1 MLSHIDTADI
11 AKYMAK
17 IRHNNIIDTVDSVL
31 SISKK
36 KGIIHLHAE
45 DQSLSGQ
52 HLTLHGKQVLHF
64 GTCGYLGL
72 EHHPKVKRGA
82 IDAIERYGT
91 QFPMSRTY
99 ISNPLYSELE
109 ALIRQMYDAPVV
121 ISKNCTLS
129 HLTVIP
135 SIIRQSDLV
144 ILDHQVH
151 ASVQEAVKKLL
162 SQGVTVEMVRHN
174 NLEMLEDRIKKQRG
188 KFERIW
194 YMADSVYSMYGD
206 FAPIKELIALAE
218 KYEQLYLYV
227 DDAHGASWAGK
238 NGTGYAMSQMPE
250 GLYRKMI
257 LTANLGKAF
266 GACGGL
272 SLFPNEEWY
281 NRVNNFGGPLTFSV
295 QIEPA
300 TLGAAIAS
308 AKIHLS
314 DEIYTYQNELQRKI
328 AYFNSLLKQ
337 TDLPLVHE
345 SESPI
350 FYIGT
355 GTMEM
360 GNHLVQALLQDGVY
374 VNLATFPA
382 VPAKNIG
389 VRITISLTNSDE
401 DIEELVRKLQL
412 HFHLALAATN
422 QTQENIR
429 KAFKM
434 PALTQPVVQSATKS
448 LTTGISLQ
456 RYTSISQVDAALWN
470 EHLGHRAMFDWE
482 GMRFLED
489 SFSDNPEK
497 ENNWTFRYYTVQDQ
511 QGKVVLM
518 TFAAIAL
525 QKEDMFSQASISKAL
540 EREREANPYY
550 LTTTGIVLGSLFTE
564 GNHLYLDRSSPY
576 WKEAL
581 KALLTELNKEQETT
595 QASSILLRD
604 LDDLDP
610 ELDEFMVEQDFVKMH
625 LPESCVVE
633 NLNWNDEEGF
643 RKTLS
648 KKGRENFVQKIK
660 RNEHFY
666 NVAIKDQLDTE
677 ELQHAMALFRNVKDN
692 NFAINNFLFPEK
704 MFHLLNESKSWEFIV
719 LYIKE
724 EYSINRKPVAVAFCH
739 KNAANVYSFMLIGMD
754 YEYLMTYGV
763 YRQTLY
769 QVIKRAN
776 ALQCTQVNMGI
787 SATIEKKKVGATPY
801 PKVGYYQSKDNFVL
815 EMMGATFAVEKA

>member
-1 MLSHIDTADI
+1 
-11 AKYMAK
+11 MAK
-17 IRHNNIIDTVDSVL
+17 IRHNNILDTVDSVL
-31 SISKK
+31 SVSKK

-45 DQSLSGQ
+45 DQALSGQ
-52 HLTLHGKQVLHF
+52 YLTLNGKKVLHF

-72 EHHPKVKRGA
+72 EHHPALKRGA
-82 IDAIERYGT
+82 IDAIERFGT

-109 ALIRQMYDAPVV
+109 KLVYQLYQVPAV

-129 HLTVIP
+129 HLTTIP

-162 SQGVTVEMVRHN
+162 SQGVTVEMIRHN
-174 NLEMLEDRIKKQRG
+174 NLEMLEDRIKKQRN
-188 KFERIW
+188 KFDRIW

-206 FAPIKELIALAE
+206 FAPIREMIALAD

-227 DDAHGASWAGK
+227 DDAHGMSWAGK
-238 NGTGYAMSQMPE
+238 HGTGYAMSQMPD

-281 NRVNNFGGPLTFSV
+281 TKVNNFGGPLTFSV

-314 DEIYTYQNELQRKI
+314 DEIYVYQEELQRRI
-328 AYFNSLLKQ
+328 AYFNALLRQ

-355 GTMEM
+355 GTMDM
-360 GNHLVQALLQDGVY
+360 GNHLVQALLNDGIY

-389 VRITISLTNSDE
+389 VRITISLSNTFE
-401 DIEELVRKLQL
+401 DIGTLVHKLNL
-412 HFHLALAATN
+412 HFKEALTATN

-434 PALTQPVVQSATKS
+434 SAPASVPAVPVAAADNKVRVK
-448 LTTGISLQ
+448 
-456 RYTSISQVDAALWN
+456 RYTTIEDIDPAAWN
-470 EHLGHRAMFDWE
+470 NYLGNRGMFDWD
-482 GMRFLED
+482 GLKFLET
-489 SFSDNPEK
+489 SFSNNAEK
-497 ENNWTFRYYTVQDQ
+497 ESNWGFRYYIVENP
-511 QGKVVLM
+511 QGKTILM
-518 TFAAIAL
+518 TFAVVAL
-525 QKEDMFSQASISKAL
+525 LKEDMFSQASISKAIEK
-540 EREREANPYY
+540 ERAVNPYY
-550 LTTTGIVLGSLFTE
+550 LTSTGLVLGSLFTE
-564 GNHLYLDRSSPY
+564 GNHLYIDRKSAY
-576 WKEAL
+576 WKDAL
-581 KALLTELNKEQETT
+581 KALMGALYKDQEKENG
-595 QASSILLRD
+595 SSILLRD
-604 LDDLDP
+604 LEADDP
-610 ELDEFMVEQDFVKMH
+610 EMDEFMVEQDFMKMD

-633 NLNWNDEEGF
+633 NLGWATEDEY

-660 RNEHFY
+660 RKEQFY
-666 NVAIKDQLDTE
+666 DVQVKDRLSEE
-677 ELQHAMALFRNVKDN
+677 ELQHAIVLFKNVKNN

-704 MFHLLNESKSWEFIV
+704 LFHLLNESEAWEFVV

-724 EYSINRKPVAVAFCH
+724 EYSINRKAVSVGFCH
-739 KNAANVYSFMLIGMD
+739 KNADNVYSFMLVGMD
-754 YEYLMTYGV
+754 YDFLLEYNV

-776 ALQCTQVNMGI
+776 ALQCKKVNFGI
-787 SATIEKKKVGATPY
+787 SATMEKKKVGATPY
-801 PKVGYYQSKDNFVL
+801 PKVGYYQAKDNFAM
-815 EMMGATFAVEKA
+815 EMIGATFAVEKD

>member
-1 MLSHIDTADI
+1 
-11 AKYMAK
+11 MAK
-17 IRHNNIIDTVDSVL
+17 IRHNHILDTVDSVL
-31 SISKK
+31 SVSKK

-45 DQSLSGQ
+45 DEALSGQ
-52 HLTLHGKQVLHF
+52 HLTLNGSKVLHF
-64 GTCGYLGL
+64 GTCGYLAL
-72 EHHPKVKRGA
+72 EHHPEIKKGA
-82 IDAIERYGT
+82 IEAIQRFGT

-99 ISNPLYSELE
+99 ISNPLYRELE
-109 ALIRQMYDAPVV
+109 ALIYQMYQVPAV

-129 HLTVIP
+129 HLTTIP
-135 SIIRQSDLV
+135 SIIRQTDLV

-162 SQGVTVEMVRHN
+162 GQGVTVEMIRHN
-174 NLEMLEDRIKKQRG
+174 NLEMLEDRIKKQKG

-206 FAPIKELIALAE
+206 FAPIKEMIALAE

-227 DDAHGASWAGK
+227 DDAHGMSWAGK
-238 NGTGYAMSQMPE
+238 NGSGYAMSQMPD

-281 NRVNNFGGPLTFSV
+281 NKVNNFGGPLTFSV

-314 DEIYTYQNELQRKI
+314 DEIYAYQQDLQNRI
-328 AYFNSLLKQ
+328 AYFNQQLRK

-345 SESPI
+345 CESPI

-355 GTMEM
+355 GTMDM
-360 GNHLVQALLQDGVY
+360 GNHLVQALLNDGIY

-389 VRITISLTNSDE
+389 VRITMSLSNTYK
-401 DIEELVRKLQL
+401 DIDVLVRKLQL
-412 HFHLALAATN
+412 HFREALAATG

-434 PALTQPVVQSATKS
+434 PALPAAQAASAPTAHNIVK
-448 LTTGISLQ
+448 LE
-456 RYTSISQVDAALWN
+456 RYTTINDLNAADWN
-470 EHLGHRAMFDWE
+470 KYLGHRGMFDWN
-482 GMRFLED
+482 GVKFLEE
-489 SFSDNPEK
+489 SFQNNAEK
-497 ENNWTFRYYTVQDQ
+497 ENNWGFRYYTVTDPE
-511 QGKVVLM
+511 GRIVLM
-518 TFAAIAL
+518 TFAMAGL
-525 QKEDMFSQASISKAL
+525 VKEDMFAQASISKAL
-540 EREREANPYY
+540 EKERESNPYY
-550 LTTTGIVLGSLFTE
+550 LTSTGLMLGSLFTE
-564 GNHLYLDRSSPY
+564 GNHLYLDRQSPY
-576 WKEAL
+576 WRDAL
-581 KALLTELNKEQETT
+581 KALLKALAGEQE
-595 QASSILLRD
+595 QENASSILLRD
-604 LDDLDP
+604 LEADDA
-610 ELDEFMVEQDFVKMH
+610 ELDEFMVEQDFVKMD

-633 NLNWNDEEGF
+633 QLGWTTEEEF
-643 RKTLS
+643 RKTLT

-660 RNEHFY
+660 RYEHCFEVQVK
-666 NVAIKDQLDTE
+666 NRLTDE
-677 ELQHAMALFRNVKDN
+677 ELQQAMALFRNVKNN

-704 MFHLLNESKSWEFIV
+704 LFRLLNTSEDWEFIL
-719 LYIKE
+719 LYLNEKH
-724 EYSINRKPVAVAFCH
+724 SINRNAVAVAFCH
-739 KNAANVYSFMLIGMD
+739 RNMANVYSFMLVGMD
-754 YEYLMTYGV
+754 YDYLLEYNI

-776 ALQCTQVNMGI
+776 SLGCAKINFGI
-787 SATIEKKKVGATPY
+787 SATLEKRKVGAKPY
-801 PKVGYYQSKDNFVL
+801 PKVGYYQAKDNFAM
-815 EMMGATFAVEKA
+815 EMIGATFAVETN

>member
-1 MLSHIDTADI
+1 
-11 AKYMAK
+11 MAK
-17 IRHNNIIDTVDSVL
+17 IRHNNILDTVDSVL
-31 SISKK
+31 SVSKK

-52 HLTLHGKQVLHF
+52 HLTLNGRKVLHF

-72 EHHPKVKRGA
+72 EHHPAVKRGA
-82 IDAIERYGT
+82 IDAIERFGT

-109 ALIRQMYDAPVV
+109 NLVQQLYNAPAV

-129 HLTVIP
+129 HLTTIP

-206 FAPIKELIALAE
+206 FAPIKEMIALAE
-218 KYEQLYLYV
+218 KYDQLYLYV
-227 DDAHGASWAGK
+227 DDAHGMSWAGK
-238 NGTGYAMSQMPE
+238 NGTGYAMSQMPD

-281 NRVNNFGGPLTFSV
+281 NKVNNFGGPLTFSV

-314 DEIYTYQNELQRKI
+314 DEIIGYQEELQKKI
-328 AYFNSLLKQ
+328 AYFNHLLKQ

-355 GTMEM
+355 GTMDM
-360 GNHLVQALLQDGVY
+360 GNHLVQALLQDGIY

-389 VRITISLTNSDE
+389 LRITISLTNAYE
-401 DIEELVRKLQL
+401 DIEELVSKLQL
-412 HFHLALAATN
+412 HFHKALTETN
-422 QTQENIR
+422 QTLENIR

-434 PALTQPVVQSATKS
+434 ASPTLPVPQPKIIYAHDENP
-448 LTTGISLQ
+448 GITLQ
-456 RYTSISQVDAALWN
+456 RYTSIEAIDSAQWN
-470 EHLGHRAMFDWE
+470 KHLGHRGMFDWE
-482 GMRFLED
+482 GMRFLEE
-489 SFSDNPEK
+489 SFKGNKEK
-497 ENNWTFRYYTVQDQ
+497 ENNWAFRYYTVVDP

-518 TFAAIAL
+518 TFAAVAL
-525 QKEDMFSQASISKAL
+525 MKEDMFSQASISKAL

-550 LTTTGIVLGSLFTE
+550 LTSTGIVMGSLFPE
-564 GNHLYLDRSSPY
+564 GNHLYLDRKSPY
-576 WKEAL
+576 WKDGL
-581 KALLTELNKEQETT
+581 KALLAELNKEQETEN
-595 QASSILLRD
+595 ASSILLRD
-604 LDDLDP
+604 LDDNDP
-610 ELDEFMVEQDFVKMH
+610 ELDEFMVEQDFVKLD

-633 NLNWNDEEGF
+633 NLNWNNEEEF
-643 RKTLS
+643 RRTLS

-666 NVAIKDQLDTE
+666 DVVVKNRLDEE
-677 ELQHAMALFRNVKDN
+677 ELQHAMALFRNVKN
-692 NFAINNFLFPEK
+692 NNYAINNFLFPEK
-704 MFHLLNESKSWEFIV
+704 LFQLLNESKTWEFIV

-739 KNAANVYSFMLIGMD
+739 KNAADVYSFMLIGMD
-754 YEYLMTYGV
+754 YEYLMEYGV

-776 ALQCTQVNMGI
+776 ALQCHKVNFGI

-801 PKVGYYQSKDNFVL
+801 PKVGYYQSKDNFAM
-815 EMMGATFAVEKA
+815 EMMGATFAVEKE

>member
-1 MLSHIDTADI
+1 
-11 AKYMAK
+11 MAK

-31 SISKK
+31 SVSKK

-45 DQSLSGQ
+45 DQELSGQ
-52 HLTLHGKQVLHF
+52 HVTLNGNKVLHF

-72 EHHPKVKRGA
+72 EHHPAVKRGA
-82 IDAIERYGT
+82 IEAIERYGT

-109 ALIRQMYDAPVV
+109 ALIRQMYQVPAV
-121 ISKNCTLS
+121 ISKNCTLA
-129 HLTVIP
+129 HLTTIP
-135 SIIRQSDLV
+135 SIIRQADLV

-206 FAPIKELIALAE
+206 FAPIKEMIALAE

-227 DDAHGASWAGK
+227 DDAHGMSWAGRH
-238 NGTGYAMSQMPE
+238 GTGYAMSQMQE

-281 NRVNNFGGPLTFSV
+281 NKVNNFGGPLTFSV

-308 AKIHLS
+308 ARIHLS
-314 DEIYTYQNELQRKI
+314 DEIYTYQQELQKKI
-328 AYFNSLLKQ
+328 AYFNKLLRQ

-345 SESPI
+345 CESPI

-355 GTMEM
+355 GTMDM
-360 GNHLVQALLQDGVY
+360 GNHLVQALLSDGIY

-389 VRITISLTNSDE
+389 VRITISLSNSYE
-401 DIEELVRKLQL
+401 DIEELVHKLDK
-412 HFHLALAATN
+412 HFKEALIATD
-422 QTQENIR
+422 QTQESIR

-434 PALTQPVVQSATKS
+434 PALASAPAPAVPAANNK
-448 LTTGISLQ
+448 LTVK
-456 RYTSISQVDAALWN
+456 RYTSIGAIDRALWN
-470 EHLGHRAMFDWE
+470 RCLGNRGMFDWH
-482 GMRFLED
+482 GLQFLEE
-489 SFSDNPEK
+489 SFKDHAEK
-497 ENNWTFRYYTVQDQ
+497 ENNWGFRYYAVEDPE
-511 QGKVVLM
+511 GKTILL
-518 TFAAIAL
+518 TFAIAAL
-525 QKEDMFSQASISKAL
+525 LKEDMFSQASISRAI

-550 LTTTGIVLGSLFTE
+550 LTSIGIVLGSLFTE
-564 GNHLYLDRSSPY
+564 GNHLYLDRESPY

-581 KALLTELNKEQETT
+581 KALLGELYKEQEKEN
-595 QASSILLRD
+595 ASSILLRD
-604 LDDLDP
+604 LDGNDP
-610 ELDEFMVEQDFVKMH
+610 ELDEFMVEQDFVKMD

-633 NLNWNDEEGF
+633 KLGWTTEEEF
-643 RKTLS
+643 RQTLT
-648 KKGRENFVQKIK
+648 KKGRENYVQKIK
-660 RNEHFY
+660 RYEHFY
-666 NVAIKDQLDTE
+666 EVEVKSRLTAE
-677 ELQHAMALFRNVKDN
+677 ELEHATRLFKNVKSN
-692 NFAINNFLFPEK
+692 NFAINNFLFPQK
-704 MFHLLNESKSWEFIV
+704 LFSLLNENEAWEFVV

-724 EYSINRKPVAVAFCH
+724 EYSINRKPVSVAFCH
-739 KNAANVYSFMLIGMD
+739 RNADNVYSFMLVGMD
-754 YEYLMTYGV
+754 YEYLLEYNV

-769 QVIKRAN
+769 QVVKRAN
-776 ALQCTQVNMGI
+776 ALGCKKANFGI
-787 SATIEKKKVGATPY
+787 SATLEKRKIGAIPY
-801 PKVGYYQSKDNFVL
+801 PKVGYYQAKDNFAM
-815 EMMGATFAVEKA
+815 EMIGATFAVERD

>member
-1 MLSHIDTADI
+1 
-11 AKYMAK
+11 MAK
-17 IRHNNIIDTVDSVL
+17 IRHNNILDTVDSVL
-31 SISKK
+31 SVSKK

-52 HLTLHGKQVLHF
+52 HLTLNGRKVLHF

-72 EHHPKVKRGA
+72 EHHPAVKRGA
-82 IDAIERYGT
+82 IDAIERFGT

-109 ALIRQMYDAPVV
+109 SLVQQLYHAPAV

-129 HLTVIP
+129 HLTTIP

-206 FAPIKELIALAE
+206 FAPIKEMIALAE

-227 DDAHGASWAGK
+227 DDAHGMSWAGK
-238 NGTGYAMSQMPE
+238 NGTGYAMSQMPD

-281 NRVNNFGGPLTFSV
+281 NKVNNFGGPLTFSV

-314 DEIYTYQNELQRKI
+314 DEIVGYQEELQRKI
-328 AYFNSLLKQ
+328 AYFNTLLKQ

-345 SESPI
+345 CESPI

-355 GTMEM
+355 GTMDM
-360 GNHLVQALLQDGVY
+360 GNHLVQALLQDGIY

-389 VRITISLTNSDE
+389 VRITISLTNAYE
-401 DIEELVRKLQL
+401 DIEELVSKLQL
-412 HFHLALAATN
+412 HFHKALAETN
-422 QTQENIR
+422 QTLENIR

-434 PALTQPVVQSATKS
+434 APVALSDKRPAITYAQDDNTSIV
-448 LTTGISLQ
+448 LQ
-456 RYTSISQVDAALWN
+456 RYTSIEAIDASLWN
-470 EHLGHRAMFDWE
+470 KHLGHRGMFDWE
-482 GMRFLED
+482 GIRFLEE
-489 SFSDNPEK
+489 SFKDNQEK
-497 ENNWTFRYYTVQDQ
+497 ENNWAFRYYTVEDP

-518 TFAAIAL
+518 TFAAVAL
-525 QKEDMFSQASISKAL
+525 LKEDMFSQASISRAL
-540 EREREANPYY
+540 ERERETNPYY
-550 LTTTGIVLGSLFTE
+550 LTSTGIVLGSLFTE
-564 GNHLYLDRSSPY
+564 GNHLYLDRESPH

-581 KALLTELNKEQETT
+581 KTLLAELNKEQETEN
-595 QASSILLRD
+595 AGSILLRD
-604 LDDLDP
+604 LDGNDP
-610 ELDEFMVEQDFVKMH
+610 ELDEFMVEQDFVKLD

-633 NLNWNDEEGF
+633 NLNWSTEEEF

-666 NVAIKDQLDTE
+666 DVVVKERLEEE
-677 ELQHAMALFRNVKDN
+677 ELQHAMALFRNVKN
-692 NFAINNFLFPEK
+692 NNYAINNFLFPEK
-704 MFHLLNESKSWEFIV
+704 LFQLLNESNTWEFIV

-739 KNAANVYSFMLIGMD
+739 QNAANVYSFMLIGMD
-754 YEYLMTYGV
+754 YEYLMEYGV

-776 ALQCTQVNMGI
+776 ALKCQRVNFGI

-801 PKVGYYQSKDNFVL
+801 PKVGYYQSKDNFAL
-815 EMMGATFAVEKA
+815 EMMGATFAVEKE

>member
-1 MLSHIDTADI
+1 
-11 AKYMAK
+11 MAK
-17 IRHNNIIDTVDSVL
+17 IRHNNILDTVDSVL
-31 SISKK
+31 SVSKK

-45 DQSLSGQ
+45 DQALNGQ
-52 HLTLHGKQVLHF
+52 HLTLNGQKVLHF

-72 EHHPKVKRGA
+72 EHHPAVKRGA

-99 ISNPLYSELE
+99 ISNPLYSKLE
-109 ALIRQMYDAPVV
+109 RMIETMYNAPVV

-129 HLTVIP
+129 HLTTIP
-135 SIIRQSDLV
+135 SIIHQSDLV

-174 NLEMLEDRIKKQRG
+174 NLEMLEDRIKKQRS

-206 FAPIKELIALAE
+206 FAPIPEMIALAE

-227 DDAHGASWAGK
+227 DDAHGMSWAGK
-238 NGTGYAMSQMPE
+238 NGTGYAMSQMPD

-281 NRVNNFGGPLTFSV
+281 NKVNNFGGPLTFSV

-314 DEIYTYQNELQRKI
+314 DEIVGYQEELQKKI
-328 AYFNSLLKQ
+328 AYFNTLLRQ

-350 FYIGT
+350 FFIGT
-355 GTMEM
+355 GTMDM
-360 GNHLVQALLQDGVY
+360 GNYLVQALLQDGIY

-389 VRITISLTNSDE
+389 VRITISLTNAYE
-401 DIEELVRKLQL
+401 DIEELVHKLNV
-412 HFHLALAATN
+412 HFHRALSETYQTLAH
-422 QTQENIR
+422 IR
-429 KAFKM
+429 KAFKLAA
-434 PALTQPVVQSATKS
+434 PTTAVAVQADSAETPGAN
-448 LTTGISLQ
+448 TGTVLN
-456 RYTSISQVDAALWN
+456 RYTTIEAIDAALWN
-470 EHLGHRAMFDWE
+470 KYLGHRGMFDWE
-482 GMRFLED
+482 GMRFLEA
-489 SFSDNPEK
+489 SFRENKEQ
-497 ENNWTFRYYTVQDQ
+497 ENNWGFRYYTVEDP
-511 QGKVVLM
+511 QGKPVLV
-518 TFAAIAL
+518 TFAAVAL
-525 QKEDMFSQASISKAL
+525 LKEDMFAQSSISRAL
-540 EREREANPYY
+540 ERERENNPYY
-550 LTTTGIVLGSLFTE
+550 LTATGIVLGTLFTE
-564 GNHLYLDRSSPY
+564 GNHLYLDRESPY

-581 KALLTELNKEQETT
+581 KALLAELSSEQEE
-595 QASSILLRD
+595 QNAGSILLRD
-604 LDDLDP
+604 LDANDP
-610 ELDEFMVEQDFVKMH
+610 ELDEFMVEQDYVKLD

-633 NLNWNDEEGF
+633 NLNWSTEAEY

-666 NVAIKDQLDTE
+666 DVVVKDRLPEE
-677 ELQHAMALFRNVKDN
+677 ELLHAMALFKNVKNN
-692 NFAINNFLFPEK
+692 NFAINNFLFPDK
-704 MFHLLNESKSWEFIV
+704 LFHLLNESDAWEFIV
-719 LYIKE
+719 LYIKA
-724 EYSINRKPVAVAFCH
+724 EYSINRKPVAVGFCH

-754 YEYLMTYGV
+754 YDYLMEYGV
-763 YRQTLY
+763 YRQMLY
-769 QVIKRAN
+769 QVLKRAN
-776 ALQCTQVNMGI
+776 ALQCEKVNFGI
-787 SATIEKKKVGATPY
+787 SATLEKKKIGATPY
-801 PKVGYYQSKDNFVL
+801 PKVGYHQSKDNFTM
-815 EMMGATFAVEKA
+815 EMIGATYAVEKE